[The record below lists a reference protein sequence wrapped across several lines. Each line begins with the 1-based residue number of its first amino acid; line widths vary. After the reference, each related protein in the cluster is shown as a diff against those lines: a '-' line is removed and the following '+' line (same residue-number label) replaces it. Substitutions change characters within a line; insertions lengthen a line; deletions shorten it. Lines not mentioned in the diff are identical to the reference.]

1 MERNMAGG
9 QREAIGIHLGSACGS
24 WNVHVFDAC
33 VWDGKGRNGSKS
45 HSHKSRQRGVA
56 RCVTALRLIVDDSAA
71 HRPRRTLLLVKRKV
85 KRSDRN
91 TEFVLLNVLWRI
103 RKRGNGRKSKSY
115 RAGGWIESK
124 AKEDVTSPSNLIEL
138 VARVLLEPA
147 DVSHC
152 EPVPL
157 VRPAEQLPV
166 EVREQ
171 SALLLHSQMHTKCR
185 VYE

>member
-1 MERNMAGG
+1 MGERAK
-9 QREAIGIHLGSACGS
+9 ADGS
-24 WNVHVFDAC
+24 N
-33 VWDGKGRNGSKS
+33 R
-45 HSHKSRQRGVA
+45 
-56 RCVTALRLIVDDSAA
+56 RL
-71 HRPRRTLLLVKRKV
+71 RRTQH
-85 KRSDRN
+85 SQ
-91 TEFVLLNVLWRI
+91 
-103 RKRGNGRKSKSY
+103 
-115 RAGGWIESK
+115 
-124 AKEDVTSPSNLIEL
+124 SNLIEL

-185 VYE
+185 VYII